1 MQILSCAHTC
11 DISKLR
17 QNAFYLK
24 YHVAFFFR
32 QILKCCSKRICPKC
46 VAYFPLLVFSSWGS
60 LLTFLCKANFH
71 FHSGSYTWNIQI
83 WLLIAFRQMQQL
95 DLKTNFAT
103 RGKKRGGA
111 LCLCSGSL
119 WPGGQPL
126 FYASCKQ
133 CRALQWHFSF
143 VMDQEYFK
151 SYFCTFLYNFCQR
164 MQRCWMPLCNGT
176 VE

>member
-83 WLLIAFRQMQQL
+83 WLLIAFKADATARFENKFHNSWKEKGEAVAVC
-95 DLKTNFAT
+95 DLGVNLSFIN
-103 RGKKRGGA
+103 
-111 LCLCSGSL
+111 
-119 WPGGQPL
+119 
-126 FYASCKQ
+126 ASCKE
-133 CRALQWHFSF
+133 CSALQWHLFWTRKINWKVNSVDF
-143 VMDQEYFK
+143 YITFASEVMMC
-151 SYFCTFLYNFCQR
+151 S
-164 MQRCWMPLCNGT
+164 WMLLCNGMM
-176 VE
+176 E